1 MASSIGGYDYDFIT
15 DVPEDLVCAL
25 CHFAFKNPVQ
35 IEECGHIYCKDCYQQ
50 MKDHAENSGAE
61 LLCPL
66 DREKIDVA
74 RVFKDKAGERRVLNL
89 MVKCQNF
96 GDKCDWTG
104 ELRDVLDHERNC
116 CKNDT
121 MYEQLVDRLTK
132 IESIVKSHEQKHDEK
147 DNQIKIQNKLIESF
161 NKQFENLNNKIE
173 DQSMQILGQN
183 KTITDL
189 KKQILNL
196 DSCNE
201 NQEKQMVD
209 NKKQIED
216 LKQCL
221 TKHHSSLPLS
231 MIIPNIE
238 DESCYSPICTAFQ
251 WKFKSSEVRSG
262 IIKCSPPFYNIMNAH
277 CFQLEISFYN
287 NNFRINLYRYRG
299 KYDHN
304 VNPIKQIESF
314 DFNVHFFGKNGKL
327 KIHQW
332 DNTANYSISKNEMKS
347 EGYFNENI
355 NNNVIDS
362 LTVDGY
368 IHLHCF
374 FNNND

>member
-1 MASSIGGYDYDFIT
+1 
-15 DVPEDLVCAL
+15 
-25 CHFAFKNPVQ
+25 VQ

-50 MKDHAENSGAE
+50 MKEHAENSGAE

-96 GDKCDWTG
+96 GDQCDWTG

-121 MYEQLVDRLTK
+121 MFEQLIDRLTK
-132 IESIVKSHEQKHDEK
+132 LESIVKCHEQKHAEK
-147 DNQIKIQNKLIESF
+147 DDQIRNINKQMVDQNK
-161 NKQFENLNNKIE
+161 QIE
-173 DQSMQILGQN
+173 DQNKQIENQN
-183 KTITDL
+183 KQIEDQNKEIEEQ
-189 KKQILNL
+189 KKEIVNLNKMH
-196 DSCNE
+196 DE
-201 NQEKQMVD
+201 NQECKQTADQNIQIID

-221 TKHHSSLPLS
+221 TNHQSSLPLS
-231 MIIPNIE
+231 MTIPNIT

-251 WKFKSSEVRSG
+251 WKFKPSEVRSCLV
-262 IIKCSPPFYNIMNAH
+262 KYSPSFYNVMNAH
-277 CFQLEISFYN
+277 CFQLEIGFKN
-287 NNFRINLYRYRG
+287 NNFYLSLYRYRG

-304 VNPIKQIESF
+304 VNEIKQVENF
-314 DFNVHFFGKNGKL
+314 DFKIHIFGKNGKL
-327 KIHQW
+327 LKHKW
-332 DNTANYSISKNEMKS
+332 GSNTLTEDYSINKHNIRSLTWGEDIYNNEM
-347 EGYFNENI
+347 N
-355 NNNVIDS
+355 S

-368 IHLHCF
+368 VHLHCF
-374 FNNND
+374 FNNTD

>member
-1 MASSIGGYDYDFIT
+1 
-15 DVPEDLVCAL
+15 
-25 CHFAFKNPVQ
+25 
-35 IEECGHIYCKDCYQQ
+35 

-121 MYEQLVDRLTK
+121 MYEQLVDRLSK

-147 DNQIKIQNKLIESF
+147 DNQIKIQNKLIENF

-183 KTITDL
+183 KKVKDL
-189 KKQILNL
+189 KEQVLNL
-196 DSCNE
+196 DSRNE
-201 NQEKQMVD
+201 NQEKQIVD
-209 NKKQIED
+209 HKKQIED

-221 TKHHSSLPLS
+221 TKHQSSLPLS
-231 MIIPNIE
+231 MIIPNIK

-251 WKFKSSEVRSG
+251 WKFEPSEVRSC
-262 IIKCSPPFYNIMNAH
+262 IVKFSPPFYNIMNAH
-277 CFQLEISFYN
+277 CFQLKV
-287 NNFRINLYRYRG
+287 NFANKCFRVDLYRYRG
-299 KYDHN
+299 KFDHN
-304 VNPIKQIESF
+304 VNEIEGMKKI
-314 DFNVHFFGKNGKL
+314 DLKMHIFGKNGNL
-327 KIHQW
+327 KILKW
-332 DNTANYSISKNEMKS
+332 GKAGENYSIPKHQMISR
-347 EGYFNENI
+347 GWGHNI
-355 NNNVIDS
+355 NNGEINSS

-368 IHLHCF
+368 VHLHCF
-374 FNNND
+374 FNDISQC

>member
-1 MASSIGGYDYDFIT
+1 MASSIGGYDYDFIN

-50 MKDHAENSGAE
+50 MKEHAENSGAE

-173 DQSMQILGQN
+173 DQSM
-183 KTITDL
+183 KITDL

-221 TKHHSSLPLS
+221 TKHQSSLPLS

-251 WKFKSSEVRSG
+251 WKFKPSELKSG
-262 IIKCSPPFYNIMNAH
+262 IVKCSPPFYNIMNTH
-277 CFQLEISFYN
+277 CFQLQVGFEN
-287 NNFRINLYRYRG
+287 NNFRIILYRLRG
-299 KYDHN
+299 KFDHN
-304 VNPIKQIESF
+304 VNEIKGLKNT
-314 DFNVHFFGKNGKL
+314 DFHMHIFGKYGTL
-327 KIHQW
+327 KIVEWGQGQE
-332 DNTANYSISKNEMKS
+332 NYSISKHQMTSQGWGHEFENS
-347 EGYFNENI
+347 EINI
-355 NNNVIDS
+355 S
-362 LTVDGY
+362 STVDGY
-368 IHLHCF
+368 VHLHCF
-374 FNNND
+374 FSDISQC